1 MPKKFITHSPE
12 ETQQV
17 AADFAKML
25 KGGEVIALLGDIGAG
40 KTTFT
45 QGLVAALGSSAR
57 VKSPTFAVLHEY
69 PIAGHGTIFRV
80 VHIDFYRFTS
90 PEEVRALEL
99 DAYRGSDT
107 VIVAEW
113 PELVGEKMPQATHE
127 VRLRGI
133 SFEKREIVFY
143 EP

>member
-1 MPKKFITHSPE
+1 MSQTFITHSKE

-17 AADFAKML
+17 AADFARTL

-45 QGLVAALGSSAR
+45 QGLVGAFESTAR

-69 PIAGHGTIFRV
+69 PITNHPTIHTI

-90 PEEVRALEL
+90 PDEVRALEL
-99 DAYRGSDT
+99 ESYQRPDT
-107 VIVAEW
+107 VVVAEW
-113 PELVGEKMPQATHE
+113 PDLAGDRLTFVSHQIA
-127 VRLRGI
+127 LRGLN
-133 SFEKREIVFY
+133 ETDREIVFL
-143 EP
+143 

>member
-1 MPKKFITHSPE
+1 MPQTFLTHSRE
-12 ETQQV
+12 ETQQI
-17 AADFAKML
+17 AADFAKTL
-25 KGGEVIALLGDIGAG
+25 RGGEVIALFGDIGAG

-45 QGLVAALGSSAR
+45 QGLVAALGSSVR

-69 PIAGHGTIFRV
+69 PISGHATISRV

-99 DAYRGSDT
+99 ESYIAPHT

-113 PELVGEKMPQATHE
+113 PELAGEKLPYVTHE
-127 VRLRGI
+127 IRLRGL
-133 SFEKREIVFY
+133 SDTLHEITYVF
-143 EP
+143 

>member
-1 MPKKFITHSPE
+1 MQKTFITHSKE

-17 AADFAKML
+17 AADFARTL

-45 QGLVAALGSSAR
+45 QGLVGAFESTAR

-69 PIAGHGTIFRV
+69 PIHDHATIRRV

-90 PEEVRALEL
+90 PDEVRALEL
-99 DAYRGSDT
+99 ESYRGLDT

-113 PELVGEKMPQATHE
+113 PELAGERLPQVTHE
-127 VRLRGI
+127 IRLRGI
-133 SFEKREIVFY
+133 SEHEREIVFY
-143 EP
+143 A

>member
-1 MPKKFITHSPE
+1 MSQTFITHSKE

-17 AADFAKML
+17 AADFAKTL
-25 KGGEVIALLGDIGAG
+25 QGGEVIALLGDIGAG

-45 QGLVAALGSSAR
+45 QGLVGAFESTAR

-69 PIAGHGTIFRV
+69 PIRDHATIHRV

-90 PEEVRALEL
+90 PDEVRALEL
-99 DAYRGSDT
+99 ESYQRPDT

-113 PELVGEKMPQATHE
+113 PDLAGDRLPLVSHHITF
-127 VRLRGI
+127 RGLN
-133 SFEKREIVFY
+133 ENDREIVLL
-143 EP
+143 

>member
-1 MPKKFITHSPE
+1 MSQIFITHSKE

-17 AADFAKML
+17 AADFAKTL

-45 QGLVAALGSSAR
+45 QGLVAMFGCEVR

-69 PIAGHGTIFRV
+69 PIVGHATIRRV

-99 DAYRGSDT
+99 ASYERPDT

-113 PELVGEKMPQATHE
+113 PELAGEKMPRATHE
-127 VRLRGI
+127 IRLRGI
-133 SFEKREIVFY
+133 SESEREIIL
-143 EP
+143 

>member
-1 MPKKFITHSPE
+1 MSRTILTHSKE

-17 AADFAKML
+17 AAEFSRSL
-25 KGGEVIALLGDIGAG
+25 RGGEVIALLGDIGAG

-45 QGLVAALGSSAR
+45 QGLVAALGSEVR

-69 PIAGHGTIFRV
+69 PILGHATIHRV
-80 VHIDFYRFTS
+80 VHIDFYRFSS

-99 DAYRGSDT
+99 DEYLAPDT

-113 PELVGEKMPQATHE
+113 PELAGERLPHVTHE
-127 VRLRGI
+127 IHFRGI
-133 SFEKREIVFY
+133 SPEEREITY
-143 EP
+143 A

>member
-1 MPKKFITHSPE
+1 MQKVFITHSKE

-17 AADFAKML
+17 AADFARTL

-45 QGLVAALGSSAR
+45 QGLVGAFESTAR

-69 PIAGHGTIFRV
+69 PITGHSTIRTI

-90 PEEVRALEL
+90 PDEVRALEL
-99 DAYRGSDT
+99 ESYQRPDT
-107 VIVAEW
+107 VVVAEW
-113 PELVGEKMPQATHE
+113 PDLVGD
-127 VRLRGI
+127 RLTSVSHQITFRGL
-133 SFEKREIVFY
+133 SETDREIVFL
-143 EP
+143 

>member
-1 MPKKFITHSPE
+1 MSYSTITHSQE

-17 AADFAKML
+17 AANFAKLL

-45 QGLVAALGSSAR
+45 QGLVAALGCKVR

-69 PIAGHGTIFRV
+69 PIIGHATIHRV

-99 DAYRGSDT
+99 ESYEAPDT

-113 PELVGEKMPQATHE
+113 PELVGEKMPRATHE
-127 VRLRGI
+127 IRLCGI
-133 SFEKREIVFY
+133 SEFEREIVL
-143 EP
+143 